1 MRRDTGSREVA
12 TGADGDGG
20 ALVRRPVDSQR
31 LLAAVADDE
40 AGANVLFVGTAR
52 SVTNGRPA
60 VALEFDAH
68 EPMAGPELER
78 LCKAAVEKF
87 GLVACAV
94 EHRLGRVPV
103 GEATVA
109 IAASAP
115 HRREAFAAAE
125 WLIERIKREVPIWKC
140 EERADGRRD
149 WIHPGGGAAPPE
161 GAGRS
166 PRSAERSG
174 ERSRGRR
181 R

>member
-1 MRRDTGSREVA
+1 MRRDEDRRDAGN
-12 TGADGDGG
+12 GADGDGG
-20 ALVRRPVDSQR
+20 ALVRRPVDPQR
-31 LLAAVADDE
+31 LLAAVADHE

-52 SVTNGRPA
+52 AVTNGRPA
-60 VALEFDAH
+60 VALEFEAH

-78 LCKAAVEKF
+78 LCRVAVEKF

-109 IAASAP
+109 VAASAP

-125 WLIERIKREVPIWKC
+125 WLMERIKREVPIWKC
-140 EERADGRRD
+140 EERPDGRRD
-149 WIHPGGGAAPPE
+149 WIHPGGGAPQREAAARGPR
-161 GAGRS
+161 AGGR
-166 PRSAERSG
+166 P
-174 ERSRGRR
+174 RGRR

>member
-1 MRRDTGSREVA
+1 MKRDDERRDAANGV
-12 TGADGDGG
+12 DGDGG
-20 ALVRRPVDSQR
+20 ALVRRPVDPQR
-31 LLAAVADDE
+31 LLAAVADPE

-52 SVTNGRPA
+52 AVTNGRPA

-103 GEATVA
+103 GEASVA

-125 WLIERIKREVPIWKC
+125 WLMERIKREVPIWKC

-149 WIHPGGGAAPPE
+149 WIHPGGGAARPE
-161 GAGRS
+161 ATGRG
-166 PRSAERSG
+166 PRSG
-174 ERSRGRR
+174 ERPRGRR

>member
-1 MRRDTGSREVA
+1 VA
-12 TGADGDGG
+12 TGPDGDGG
-20 ALVRRPVDSQR
+20 ALVRRPLDPQR
-31 LLAAVADDE
+31 LLAAVADHE

-52 SVTNGRPA
+52 AVTNGRPA

-149 WIHPGGGAAPPE
+149 WIHPGGGAAQRE
-161 GAGRS
+161 EAGRGS
-166 PRSAERSG
+166 RSG
-174 ERSRGRR
+174 DRSGDRPRGRR

>member
-1 MRRDTGSREVA
+1 MRRDEGRSDVA
-12 TGADGDGG
+12 TGSNGDGG
-20 ALVRRPVDSQR
+20 ALVRRPVDPQR
-31 LLAAVADDE
+31 LLAAVADHE

-60 VALEFDAH
+60 VALEFEAH

-78 LCKAAVEKF
+78 LCKVAVEKF

-94 EHRLGRVPV
+94 EHRLGRVAV
-103 GEATVA
+103 GEASVA

-125 WLIERIKREVPIWKC
+125 WLIERIKREVAIWKC
-140 EERADGRRD
+140 EERADGGRD
-149 WIHPGGGAAPPE
+149 WIHPGGGRAQPE
-161 GAGRS
+161 AVEGGPRAGGR
-166 PRSAERSG
+166 P
-174 ERSRGRR
+174 RGRR